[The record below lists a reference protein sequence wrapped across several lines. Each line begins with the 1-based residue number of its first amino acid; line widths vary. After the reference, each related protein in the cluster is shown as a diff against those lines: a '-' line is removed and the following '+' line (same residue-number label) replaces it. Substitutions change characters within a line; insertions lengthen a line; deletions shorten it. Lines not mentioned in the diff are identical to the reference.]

1 MRFPSNQSDYSDNA
15 HQPNMATILGEGP
28 AADVALV
35 VLILIAMLLAYRIL
49 SGRPK
54 FVENS
59 DERIP
64 EHLRSKELTEPSEEA
79 LDDLDR
85 LMGENALPDDE
96 N

>member
-1 MRFPSNQSDYSDNA
+1 
-15 HQPNMATILGEGP
+15 MATILGEGP

-54 FVENS
+54 FVEIS

-64 EHLRSKELTEPSEEA
+64 EHLRSKELTEQSEEA